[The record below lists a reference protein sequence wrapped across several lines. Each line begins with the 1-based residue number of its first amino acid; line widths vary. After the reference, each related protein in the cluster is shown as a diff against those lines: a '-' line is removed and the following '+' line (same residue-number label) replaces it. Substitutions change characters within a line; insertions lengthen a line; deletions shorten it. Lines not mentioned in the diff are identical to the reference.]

1 MHIYN
6 SIDNGK
12 SAQCI
17 NRCGSLLEKPDLGI
31 PTRRDSS
38 CSTQLQKSARHM
50 NIFRNRAR
58 HMNIFRNGSATYEY
72 QLDI

>member
-17 NRCGSLLEKPDLGI
+17 NIGGSLLEKPVLGI
-31 PTRRDSS
+31 QTRQDSN
-38 CSTQLQKSARHM
+38 CSTQLQKSARHK
-50 NIFRNRAR
+50 NIFRNRER
-58 HMNIFRNGSATYEY
+58 GLGRPDSSVGSAFGF
-72 QLDI
+72 